1 VTPVADAIEVR
12 HPHIVTRDRL
22 AIDDAGPRAQP
33 SYELDDQRETMHQ
46 IVAGAAVKPRTD
58 AVLTGNDSRE
68 DRALGQWRQIGHRDL
83 TQMRRG
89 TMRHFSRPA
98 SEQLQC
104 LLEPSTFSNGEV
116 NVRSI
121 HFNVP
126 GYAVLQSRGLTHGYT
141 ATRETSIAAFAKSW
155 RRG

>member
-1 VTPVADAIEVR
+1 LRDPRQSYFSRCPSKKRRAIALTRTRRHLCVVTPVADAIEVR

-46 IVAGAAVKPRTD
+46 IGAGAAVKPRTD

-83 TQMRRG
+83 TQMRRDYA
-89 TMRHFSRPA
+89 P
-98 SEQLQC
+98 LQ
-104 LLEPSTFSNGEV
+104 PPGE
-116 NVRSI
+116 
-121 HFNVP
+121 
-126 GYAVLQSRGLTHGYT
+126 
-141 ATRETSIAAFAKSW
+141 
-155 RRG
+155 